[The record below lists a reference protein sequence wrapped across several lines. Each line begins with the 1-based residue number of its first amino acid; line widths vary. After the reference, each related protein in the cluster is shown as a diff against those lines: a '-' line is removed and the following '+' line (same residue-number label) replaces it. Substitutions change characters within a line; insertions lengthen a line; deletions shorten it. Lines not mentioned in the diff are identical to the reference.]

1 MSPNPAA
8 AAIAIIGAGVLG
20 RRIGLM
26 YASHGTAVRIYDV
39 SHNSLAEA
47 ETFISSELALQ
58 DKRTTAAG
66 DQRAGDVSYHAEGLD
81 VVVRGTWMVIEALP
95 EKLPLKIQVLGSLDA
110 LTDPATIIAS
120 NSSSYPTRLM
130 LERVK
135 RPQRVVNTHYYMPPD
150 RNGVEIMSCGQT
162 DPAIID
168 KLMVETKRH
177 GFVPF
182 HVKKESLGF
191 IFNRLWAAIKRESLA
206 IVEDGV
212 GDPVAVDTLFKSWF
226 RSELAPFMSMDDVG
240 LDTVL
245 NIEEHYAEELGP
257 SVPEGPRKL
266 CRQMIE
272 QGRLGRKSGGG
283 FYEYTPDGERILP
296 DSLKR
301 VSKL

>member
-1 MSPNPAA
+1 MSPHNPTI
-8 AAIAIIGAGVLG
+8 IAIIGAGVLG
-20 RRIGLM
+20 RRVAAQ
-26 YASHGTAVRIYDV
+26 YASHGSFVRIFDT
-39 SHNSLAEA
+39 SQEALDSAQKFITSAFSTGLAGLGNDRGE
-47 ETFISSELALQ
+47 
-58 DKRTTAAG
+58 
-66 DQRAGDVSYHAEGLD
+66 VSYHVDGLNE
-81 VVVRGTWMVIEALP
+81 VVKGCWMVIEALP
-95 EKLPLKIQVLGSLDA
+95 EKLPLKIKVIGDLDK
-110 LTDPATIIAS
+110 LTDANTIIAS
-120 NSSSYPTRLM
+120 NSSSYPARLM
-130 LERVK
+130 LKNVT

-168 KLMVETKRH
+168 TLMKETKRH
-177 GFVPF
+177 GFIPF

-206 IVEDGV
+206 IVEEGV
-212 GDPVAVDTLFKSWF
+212 GDPEAVDTLFQSWF

-266 CRQMIE
+266 CRRMIE
-272 QGRLGRKSGGG
+272 QGKLGRKSGKG
-283 FYEYTPDGERILP
+283 FYDYTDDGKRILP
-296 DSLKR
+296 ESLKR